1 MVQKLQVKAL
11 KYFGLQLNK
20 LKKINMKK
28 ILFLLLCISQLNA
41 QSITFDTSYVK
52 IIDNAYYLIYRADYV
67 DGGYYEKASIIGDT
81 SQLYNGAMASFE
93 NNANNF
99 ADKVIAYYDFGRKTT
114 AAIRENNNIQEL
126 TGKNPLDTILKN
138 NEAFYTDNK
147 WQIISLGTTL
157 AVDFNYNKNTSAF
170 RYIVEGST
178 PKNAIVF
185 SKFAIRLISYPVLGQ
200 FIDLYLEEAKNRY
213 ISQDGKVILRQLK
226 PTK

>member
-1 MVQKLQVKAL
+1 
-11 KYFGLQLNK
+11 
-20 LKKINMKK
+20 MKK
-28 ILFLLLCISQLNA
+28 IFFFLLFASQL
-41 QSITFDTSYVK
+41 QSQTITFDTSYVK
-52 IIDNAYYLIYRADYV
+52 IIDNAYYLIYRADYA

-81 SQLYNGAMASFE
+81 SQLYYGALSSFE

-99 ADKVIAYYDFGRKTT
+99 ADKVVAYYDFGRKIT
-114 AAIRENNNIQEL
+114 AVIRENNNL
-126 TGKNPLDTILKN
+126 LTMTGKNPLDTILKN
-138 NEAFYTDNK
+138 NAEFYTDNK
-147 WQIISLGTTL
+147 WQITSLGTTA

-178 PKNAIVF
+178 AKNAIVF

-200 FIDLYLEEAKNRY
+200 FLDLYWEEGKSRY

>member
-1 MVQKLQVKAL
+1 
-11 KYFGLQLNK
+11 
-20 LKKINMKK
+20 MKQ
-28 ILFLLLCISQLNA
+28 IIFFLFFVSQISA
-41 QSITFDTSYVK
+41 QSIIFDTSYIK
-52 IIDNAYYLIYRADYV
+52 IIDNAYYLIYRADYI

-81 SQLYNGAMASFE
+81 SQLYNGAMTSFE

-138 NEAFYTDNK
+138 NEEFFTGNK
-147 WQIISLGTTL
+147 WQISALGTTA

-178 PKNAIVF
+178 AKNAIVF
-185 SKFAIRLISYPVLGQ
+185 SKFAIRLTSYPVLGQ
-200 FIDLYLEEAKNRY
+200 FLDLYWEEAKNRY

-226 PTK
+226 ATR

>member
-1 MVQKLQVKAL
+1 MELIGELCNQTK
-11 KYFGLQLNK
+11 N
-20 LKKINMKK
+20 INMKQ
-28 ILFLLLCISQLNA
+28 IIFFLLFVSQLSA

-81 SQLYNGAMASFE
+81 SQLYNGAMTSFE

-200 FIDLYLEEAKNRY
+200 FIDLYWEEAKNRY

-226 PTK
+226 VK

>member
-1 MVQKLQVKAL
+1 M
-11 KYFGLQLNK
+11 
-20 LKKINMKK
+20 
-28 ILFLLLCISQLNA
+28 
-41 QSITFDTSYVK
+41 T
-52 IIDNAYYLIYRADYV
+52 
-67 DGGYYEKASIIGDT
+67 
-81 SQLYNGAMASFE
+81 SFE

-147 WQIISLGTTL
+147 WQITSLGTTL

-200 FIDLYLEEAKNRY
+200 FVDLYWEEAKNRY

>member
-1 MVQKLQVKAL
+1 MVV
-11 KYFGLQLNK
+11 FGESCNQIKN
-20 LKKINMKK
+20 INMKQ
-28 ILFLLLCISQLNA
+28 IIFFLLFVSQLSA

-52 IIDNAYYLIYRADYV
+52 IIDNAYYLVYRADYTE
-67 DGGYYEKASIIGDT
+67 GGYYEKASIIGDT

-147 WQIISLGTTL
+147 WQIISLGTTE

-170 RYIVEGST
+170 RYIVEESAA
-178 PKNAIVF
+178 KNAIVF
-185 SKFAIRLISYPVLGQ
+185 SKFAIRFLSYPALGQ
-200 FIDLYLEEAKNRY
+200 FVDLYWEEAKNRY
-213 ISQDGKVILRQLK
+213 ISQDGKVILRKLK
-226 PTK
+226 QTR

>member
-1 MVQKLQVKAL
+1 
-11 KYFGLQLNK
+11 
-20 LKKINMKK
+20 MKQ
-28 ILFLLLCISQLNA
+28 ILFLLFFVSKISA
-41 QSITFDTSYVK
+41 QSIIFDTSYVK
-52 IIDNAYYLIYRADYV
+52 IIDNAYYLIYRADYT

-81 SQLYNGAMASFE
+81 SQLYNGAMTSFE

-138 NEAFYTDNK
+138 NEEFFTGNR
-147 WQIISLGTTL
+147 WQITSLGTTA

-178 PKNAIVF
+178 AKNAIVF

-200 FIDLYLEEAKNRY
+200 FLDLYWEEGKSRY
-213 ISQDGKVILRQLK
+213 ISQDGKVWIRKLK
-226 PTK
+226 PTR

>member
-1 MVQKLQVKAL
+1 MVV
-11 KYFGLQLNK
+11 FGESCNQIKN
-20 LKKINMKK
+20 INMKQ
-28 ILFLLLCISQLNA
+28 IIFFLLFVSQLSA

-52 IIDNAYYLIYRADYV
+52 IIDNTYYLVYRADYT

-99 ADKVIAYYDFGRKTT
+99 ADKVIAYHDFGRKTT

-147 WQIISLGTTL
+147 WQITSLGTTE

-170 RYIVEGST
+170 RYIVEGSAA
-178 PKNAIVF
+178 KNAIVF
-185 SKFAIRLISYPVLGQ
+185 SKFAIRFFSYPALGQ
-200 FIDLYLEEAKNRY
+200 FVDLYWEEAKNRY
-213 ISQDGKVILRQLK
+213 ISQDGKVILRKLK
-226 PTK
+226 QTR

>member
-1 MVQKLQVKAL
+1 VH
-11 KYFGLQLNK
+11 N
-20 LKKINMKK
+20 
-28 ILFLLLCISQLNA
+28 
-41 QSITFDTSYVK
+41 QSAFDTSYVK
-52 IIDNAYYLIYRADYV
+52 IIDNAYYLIYRADYT

-147 WQIISLGTTL
+147 WQITSLGTTA

-170 RYIVEGST
+170 RYIVEGSAA
-178 PKNAIVF
+178 KNAIVF
-185 SKFAIRLISYPVLGQ
+185 SKFAIRFFSYPALGQ
-200 FIDLYLEEAKNRY
+200 FVDLYWEEAKNRY
-213 ISQDGKVILRQLK
+213 ISQDGKVILKKLK
-226 PTK
+226 QT

>member
-1 MVQKLQVKAL
+1 MVV
-11 KYFGLQLNK
+11 FGESCNQIKN
-20 LKKINMKK
+20 INMKQ
-28 ILFLLLCISQLNA
+28 IIFFLLFVSQLSA

-52 IIDNAYYLIYRADYV
+52 IIDNAYYLVYRADYT

-81 SQLYNGAMASFE
+81 SQLYNGAIASFE

-147 WQIISLGTTL
+147 WQIISLGTTA

-170 RYIVEGST
+170 RYIVEGSAA
-178 PKNAIVF
+178 KNAIVF
-185 SKFAIRLISYPVLGQ
+185 SKFAIRFFNYPALGQ
-200 FIDLYLEEAKNRY
+200 FVDLYWEEAKNRY
-213 ISQDGKVILRQLK
+213 ISQDGKVILRRLK
-226 PTK
+226 VK

>member
-1 MVQKLQVKAL
+1 MELIGELCNQTK
-11 KYFGLQLNK
+11 N
-20 LKKINMKK
+20 INMKQI
-28 ILFLLLCISQLNA
+28 ILFLLFVSQLNA

-200 FIDLYLEEAKNRY
+200 FIDLYWEEAKNRY

>member
-1 MVQKLQVKAL
+1 
-11 KYFGLQLNK
+11 
-20 LKKINMKK
+20 MKQ
-28 ILFLLLCISQLNA
+28 IIFFLLFVSQLSA

-138 NEAFYTDNK
+138 NAAFYTDNK
-147 WQIISLGTTL
+147 WQITSLGTTL
-157 AVDFNYNKNTSAF
+157 AVDFNYNKTTTTL
-170 RYIVEGST
+170 RYLVEGST
-178 PKNAIVF
+178 AKIVYVF
-185 SKFAIRLISYPVLGQ
+185 SKFAIRLISYPILGQ
-200 FIDLYLEEAKNRY
+200 FIDLYWEEAKNRY

>member
-1 MVQKLQVKAL
+1 MVV
-11 KYFGLQLNK
+11 FGESCNQIKN
-20 LKKINMKK
+20 INMKQ
-28 ILFLLLCISQLNA
+28 IIFFLLFVSQLSA

-52 IIDNAYYLIYRADYV
+52 IIDNAYYLVYRADYTE
-67 DGGYYEKASIIGDT
+67 GGYYEKASIIGDT

-147 WQIISLGTTL
+147 WQITSLGTTE

-170 RYIVEGST
+170 RYIVEGSAA
-178 PKNAIVF
+178 KNAIVF
-185 SKFAIRLISYPVLGQ
+185 SKFAIRFLSYPALGQ
-200 FIDLYLEEAKNRY
+200 FVDLYWEEAKNRY
-213 ISQDGKVILRQLK
+213 ISQDGKVILRKLK
-226 PTK
+226 QTQ

>member
-1 MVQKLQVKAL
+1 MEHIGELCNQTK
-11 KYFGLQLNK
+11 N
-20 LKKINMKK
+20 INMKQ
-28 ILFLLLCISQLNA
+28 ILFLLFFVSQISA

-52 IIDNAYYLIYRADYV
+52 IIDNAYYLIYRADYA

-81 SQLYNGAMASFE
+81 SQLYNGAMTSFE

-99 ADKVIAYYDFGRKTT
+99 ADKVVAYYDFGRKTT

-138 NEAFYTDNK
+138 NAAFYTDNK
-147 WQIISLGTTL
+147 WQISALGITA

-178 PKNAIVF
+178 AKNAIVF

-200 FIDLYLEEAKNRY
+200 FVDLYWEEAKNRY

-226 PTK
+226 ATR

>member
-1 MVQKLQVKAL
+1 
-11 KYFGLQLNK
+11 
-20 LKKINMKK
+20 MKK
-28 ILFLLLCISQLNA
+28 IFFFLLFASKLQA
-41 QSITFDTSYVK
+41 QTITFDTSYVK
-52 IIDNAYYLIYRADYV
+52 IIDNAYYLIYRADYA

-81 SQLYNGAMASFE
+81 SQLYYGALSSFE

-99 ADKVIAYYDFGRKTT
+99 ADKVVAYYDFGRKIT
-114 AAIRENNNIQEL
+114 AVIRENNNL
-126 TGKNPLDTILKN
+126 LTMTGKNPLDTILKN
-138 NEAFYTDNK
+138 NAEFYTDNK
-147 WQIISLGTTL
+147 WQITSLGITA

-200 FIDLYLEEAKNRY
+200 FIDLYWEEAKNRY

-226 PTK
+226 PTR

>member
-1 MVQKLQVKAL
+1 
-11 KYFGLQLNK
+11 
-20 LKKINMKK
+20 MKK
-28 ILFLLLCISQLNA
+28 IFFFLLFVSQIKA

-52 IIDNAYYLIYRADYV
+52 IIDNSYYLIYRADYA

-81 SQLYNGAMASFE
+81 SQLYNDAITSFE

-99 ADKVIAYYDFGRKTT
+99 ADKVVAYYDFGKKTT
-114 AAIRENNNIQEL
+114 AAIRENNNILQL

-147 WQIISLGTTL
+147 WQISALGTTA
-157 AVDFNYNKNTSAF
+157 AVNFNYNKNTSDL

-178 PKNAIVF
+178 SKNAIVF

-200 FIDLYLEEAKNRY
+200 FLDLYWEEAKNRY
-213 ISQDGKVILRQLK
+213 ISQDGKVWIRQLK
-226 PTK
+226 LNR